1 MILPYK
7 YTRHSQEMGQ
17 GQNKERADEQKLQFE
32 KERCDDYDEFK
43 QFFID
48 GWVNGDL
55 FFLLGEAAEKG
66 RDEFLK
72 AYDKH
77 VRGYSSP
84 GGVSHSVGMQALS
97 NAGEALQGALEQYA
111 TRRLRQ
117 RLQRMLE
124 AIRLQK
130 SGEANAC
137 LAQVHFADTEASFK
151 TYTKN

>member
-1 MILPYK
+1 
-7 YTRHSQEMGQ
+7 MGQ

-66 RDEFLK
+66 RADFLK
-72 AYDKH
+72 AYDTH
-77 VRGYSSP
+77 VREYSSP
-84 GGVSHSVGMQALS
+84 GGVSHSVGMQALR

-117 RLQRMLE
+117 RLLVMLE

-137 LAQVHFADTEASFK
+137 LAEVRFADTAAFK
-151 TYTKN
+151 TYAKELMW